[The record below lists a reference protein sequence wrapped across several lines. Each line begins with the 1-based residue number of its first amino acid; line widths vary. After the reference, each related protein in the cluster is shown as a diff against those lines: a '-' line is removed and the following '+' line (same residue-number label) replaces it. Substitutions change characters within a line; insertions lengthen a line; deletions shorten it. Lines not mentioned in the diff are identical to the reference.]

1 MKFEYALIV
10 FNSTHAAMAAEKA
23 LKDRFAISIMPTL
36 REISQS
42 CGISVR
48 FDPADYEAV
57 KSYLPSSPVPEG
69 SYTIYGV
76 SRVDGKVVPQ
86 QLFPEL

>member
-1 MKFEYALIV
+1 MEYCLIV
-10 FNSTHAAMAAEKA
+10 FNSTHAAMTAEKA
-23 LKDRFAISIMPTL
+23 LKQDFSIAIMPTL

-48 FDPADYEAV
+48 FDPKDYEAV
-57 KSYLPSSPVPEG
+57 KEFLPTSSVPQG

-76 SRVDGKVVPQ
+76 SREEGKIIPR
-86 QLFPEL
+86 QLFPEKE